1 MPRGLVRLGSLTIL
15 LQRYSGLPR
24 LAQWGQMGTWEP
36 CTAAPGSDTCSSSP
50 PHLPLASPSLAMS
63 QHPLTQIVESL
74 AGGAVRSAP
83 SAITQEKKMP
93 LSKMRRIF
101 KNHNL
106 FWLAVSTSGWQ
117 YYNSLERNFH
127 FEFQLGKLVAIFPF
141 SESKG
146 DHSFTHFLCS
156 HTHDSIPKLLCLFM
170 ISLSTNCMLWASEE
184 LCKILTRRQLK
195 YNWMDLT
202 QVFSGCY
209 KI

>member
-1 MPRGLVRLGSLTIL
+1 MPPKDQYPKVRWTALLGDGTRKDHHPLKGEGKTLHQEKQACRQSGCNISIRPLPNFSSHHYMPRGLFRLGSLTIM
-15 LQRYSGLPR
+15 LQRYLGLPR
-24 LAQWGQMGTWEP
+24 LAQMGTWEP

-50 PHLPLASPSLAMS
+50 PHLPLASPSPAMS

-74 AGGAVRSAP
+74 VGGAVRSAP

-93 LSKMRRIF
+93 LSKMRHIF

-146 DHSFTHFLCS
+146 DH
-156 HTHDSIPKLLCLFM
+156 
-170 ISLSTNCMLWASEE
+170 
-184 LCKILTRRQLK
+184 
-195 YNWMDLT
+195 
-202 QVFSGCY
+202 
-209 KI
+209 